1 MLTGKEIQ
9 MLQLKGKNWLSV
21 MFHVRK
27 NGMLRF
33 TYMYLICLCVTLQFV
48 VQIVM
53 VHYLL
58 IGSLPSLV

>member
-1 MLTGKEIQ
+1 MITGKEIQ
-9 MLQLKGKNWLSV
+9 MLRLKGKNWLSV
-21 MFHVRK
+21 MFPVRK

-33 TYMYLICLCVTLQFV
+33 TNRYLVCRCVTLQFV

-53 VHYLL
+53 IHYLL

>member
-9 MLQLKGKNWLSV
+9 MLQLKGNNWLSV
-21 MFHVRK
+21 MFHVHK

>member
-9 MLQLKGKNWLSV
+9 MLQLKGKNRLSV
-21 MFHVRK
+21 MFPICK
-27 NGMLRF
+27 NGMLGF
-33 TYMYLICLCVTLQFV
+33 TNRYLVCLCVTLQLV

-58 IGSLPSLV
+58 IGNLPSLV